1 MARLLLHHLR
11 GSAPSPGGA
20 GRAST
25 AKPSANGP
33 LLVVTYTNH
42 ALDQLLTDLHA
53 HFPDLL
59 RCGAGDVRRRQGQ
72 KGEEDGNSVRLQT
85 LYESARLG
93 HEEYNARQR
102 LQREVRHA

>member
-1 MARLLLHHLR
+1 M
-11 GSAPSPGGA
+11 
-20 GRAST
+20 
-25 AKPSANGP
+25 
-33 LLVVTYTNH
+33 VTYTNH